1 MKKVCNLLVALAISG
16 ATFAQ
21 CHKVTGEFRDTVQNR
36 TYTIQLKPIQAE
48 NCEIRANKNGWGVI
62 SVVFK
67 GKGNVSC
74 IRERMPIIF
83 YLEDGSSVEMFH
95 AVGFSTNGIAV
106 VKFRG
111 IHQREK
117 EFRRLLSRY
126 VIGFK
131 IVTMGDYLEIYLNDE
146 QQVEFWEV
154 LNCLSN

>member
-1 MKKVCNLLVALAISG
+1 
-16 ATFAQ
+16 
-21 CHKVTGEFRDTVQNR
+21 
-36 TYTIQLKPIQAE
+36 
-48 NCEIRANKNGWGVI
+48 
-62 SVVFK
+62 
-67 GKGNVSC
+67 
-74 IRERMPIIF
+74 MPIIF
-83 YLEDGSSVEMFH
+83 YLEDGTSVEMFH